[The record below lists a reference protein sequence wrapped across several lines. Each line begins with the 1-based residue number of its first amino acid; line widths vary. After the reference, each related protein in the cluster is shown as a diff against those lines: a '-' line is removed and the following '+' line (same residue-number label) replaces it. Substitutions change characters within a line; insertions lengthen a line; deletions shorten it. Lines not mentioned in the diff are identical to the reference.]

1 MKVKLTK
8 ARRLAKQQEE
18 SARDFRRK
26 KQQELSKTLARNKRI
41 SRAVHK
47 FIT

>member
-18 SARDFRRK
+18 SARDLEERMARTI
-26 KQQELSKTLARNKRI
+26 EDLAKE
-41 SRAVHK
+41 
-47 FIT
+47 